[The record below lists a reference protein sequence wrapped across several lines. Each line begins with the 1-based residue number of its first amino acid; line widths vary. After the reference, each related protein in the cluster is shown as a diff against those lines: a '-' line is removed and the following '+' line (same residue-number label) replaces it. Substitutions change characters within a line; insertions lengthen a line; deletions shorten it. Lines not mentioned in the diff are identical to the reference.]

1 MRARRHEDGAS
12 AVEFALLFTFV
23 LAPLLFGLIQFG
35 LYFFATNAAS
45 SAAREALRRAVVG
58 DCQSDS
64 EVTEFVRDQTQGAAE
79 DDLDSPTTGTVEYLD
94 PGTEN
99 VNTDPEVGDE
109 VRITVELK
117 AMGLGAFIPQ
127 PHGGNITREAV
138 GRLEDL
144 DPIVP
149 DPDEACPPKSSTP

>member
-1 MRARRHEDGAS
+1 MTPRMRARRKEDGAS

-23 LAPLLFGLIQFG
+23 LAPLLFGMIQYG
-35 LYFFATNAAS
+35 LYFYATNAAS
-45 SAAREALRRAVVG
+45 SAAREALRRSVVG
-58 DCQSDS
+58 DCQTDT
-64 EVTEFVRDQTQGAAE
+64 EVTTLVKNQTQGAAE
-79 DDLDSPTTGTVEYLD
+79 DDTDSPTTGTIEYLD

-99 VNTDPEVGDE
+99 VITDPEVGDE

-127 PHGGNITREAV
+127 PHGGNITREAT

-144 DPIVP
+144 
-149 DPDEACPPKSSTP
+149 EKLSATACQ

>member
-1 MRARRHEDGAS
+1 MTPRMRARRHEDGAS

-23 LAPLLFGLIQFG
+23 LAPLLFGLIQYG
-35 LYFFATNAAS
+35 MYFYATNAAS

-58 DCQSDS
+58 DCQTDT
-64 EVTEFVRDQTQGAAE
+64 EVTTLVKNQTQGAAE
-79 DDLDSPTTGTVEYLD
+79 DDSDSPTTGTIEYLD

-99 VNTDPEVGDE
+99 VITDPEVGDE

-117 AMGLGAFIPQ
+117 AMGVGAFIPQ

-144 DPIVP
+144 
-149 DPDEACPPKSSTP
+149 EKLSATACQ